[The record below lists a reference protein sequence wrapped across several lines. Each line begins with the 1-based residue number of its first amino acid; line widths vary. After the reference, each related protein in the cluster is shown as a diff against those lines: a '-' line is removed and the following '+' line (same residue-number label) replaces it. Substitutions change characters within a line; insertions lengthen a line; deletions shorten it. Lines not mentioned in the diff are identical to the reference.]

1 MFMYGKSIF
10 ILNLTFMIFLI
21 STQQTEKQ
29 SNRQDSK
36 DKSLKR
42 NNPSRKMTNEKES
55 SGNNLIFN
63 FIFIDLG

>member
-1 MFMYGKSIF
+1 
-10 ILNLTFMIFLI
+10 MIFLI